1 MIRVHLFFLHDVF
14 LHVVL
19 LQDVFLHVILLQDVF
34 LSLVH
39 LQDVLYMVLLQEF
52 VVCLGDI
59 PRSRKEVRT
68 KGSLTSL

>member
-1 MIRVHLFFLHDVF
+1 MNLVHLFFLHDVF
-14 LHVVL
+14 LHVL

-34 LSLVH
+34 LSLVL

>member
-1 MIRVHLFFLHDVF
+1 MNLVHLFFLHDVF
-14 LHVVL
+14 LHV
-19 LQDVFLHVILLQDVF
+19 LLQDVF
-34 LSLVH
+34 LSLVL

>member
-14 LHVVL
+14 LHVVH
-19 LQDVFLHVILLQDVF
+19 LQDVFLHVIL
-34 LSLVH
+34 

>member
-19 LQDVFLHVILLQDVF
+19 LQDVFL
-34 LSLVH
+34 SLVL

>member
-1 MIRVHLFFLHDVF
+1 MIRVHLFF
-14 LHVVL
+14 

-34 LSLVH
+34 LSLVL

-68 KGSLTSL
+68 KGTSL